1 MPAVLL
7 IVTILFGLGGAGA
20 ALAAGWTW
28 YGALGAYLLAGI
40 GAALLTIAGVILCRG
55 RDSRDTH
62 DDRPAYDD
70 RSR

>member
-7 IVTILFGLGGAGA
+7 IVSLIFGLGGVGA
-20 ALAAGWTW
+20 ALAAGWPW
-28 YGALGAYLLAGI
+28 YGALAAYLLAGI

-55 RDSRDTH
+55 RDAH